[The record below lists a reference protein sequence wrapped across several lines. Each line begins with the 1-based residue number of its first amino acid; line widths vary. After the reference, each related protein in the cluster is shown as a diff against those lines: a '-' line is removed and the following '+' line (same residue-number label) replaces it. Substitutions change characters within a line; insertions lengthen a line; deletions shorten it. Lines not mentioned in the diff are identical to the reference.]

1 MIVFVS
7 ELYSMPATLC
17 SQVHKI
23 RANIKSG
30 LDSDT
35 QKLGVTNHG
44 QILQENSLT
53 QLVDPLAQEKG
64 NSRVTRCIACTGA
77 FFLAT
82 KFQDYFNHKEL
93 HIAFQLFKTR

>member
-1 MIVFVS
+1 MAAGRVSGFNQENGKMIVFVS

-30 LDSDT
+30 LDSNT

-53 QLVDPLAQEKG
+53 QLVDPLAQEKVILE
-64 NSRVTRCIACTGA
+64 S
-77 FFLAT
+77 
-82 KFQDYFNHKEL
+82 
-93 HIAFQLFKTR
+93 